1 MKNRSFRLSSA
12 IGWLL
17 GLLCALVLGGVFYGA
32 MAYQLLGQEWENLE
46 TACVADKDAL
56 LALPDME
63 LISEQTVQQEVGG
76 ETCTVTTRIYQTQ
89 DGVQVEAVS
98 ASPAAYIERLSQEK
112 WTPQLITGYVLA
124 GMEAVYSLRGEEK
137 LLCARTDDRIF
148 MLCTRADEQMLYTL
162 GAQAALE

>member
-1 MKNRSFRLSSA
+1 MKKRSFRLSSA
-12 IGWLL
+12 IGWAL

-63 LISEQTVQQEVGG
+63 LISEQTAQQEIGG

-89 DGVQVEAVS
+89 DGLQVEAVS

-137 LLCARTDDRIF
+137 MLCAHTDDRIF